1 MAQGTPPPRDDVRHL
16 ATFDGTCHAVG
27 MNALNGLTLRDL
39 PHLRS
44 AIALAQIARKVGDE
58 PYGAV
63 VVAADGSRL
72 IDARN
77 TQNTTKDPT
86 AHAETNAV
94 RLLKNAVPREKLA
107 GATIYASG
115 EPCAMCAEAIA
126 LAGIKRVVFGA
137 AAADLPG
144 NDPASAYTCRS
155 VLDPVGADVFG
166 PVLSDEAAA
175 PLAGWTVG
183 GTD

>member
-1 MAQGTPPPRDDVRHL
+1 
-16 ATFDGTCHAVG
+16 

-77 TQNTTKDPT
+77 TQNTTNDPT

-94 RLLKNAVPREKLA
+94 RLLAKAVPREKLET
-107 GATIYASG
+107 ATIYASG

-126 LAGIKRVVFGA
+126 ASGIRRVVFGA
-137 AAADLPG
+137 PAAELPG
-144 NDPASAYTCRS
+144 NDPASGYTCRS
-155 VLDPVGADVFG
+155 VLEPAGADVFG
-166 PVLSDEAAA
+166 PVLGDEAMA

-183 GTD
+183 GKD